1 MIGDLSAAVAEYQR
15 RGWALVPIFAG
26 AKRPVIK
33 EWQNRRYSAADFRPG
48 GNVAGILGVRSGSL
62 VDIDL
67 DCAEAL
73 ALADLYLPA
82 TGAEFGRASR
92 PRSHRLYIAPG
103 AVFGPPA
110 LEPRVLLRRLAWLAV
125 GCLVMRYI
133 SASTAQRPGP
143 DLARLLWEWDRDLG
157 LAAYRW
163 LGQPD
168 PDAPQRCLRLRR
180 ELSQRD
186 LDLSEIVAA
195 IPNDCGWEEWN
206 RIGMAIAAASGC
218 SGEGFILWD
227 KFSAQAPQYD
237 PAKVKER
244 WRNYRRSPPSRTGI
258 GKLAALAHTAG
269 WRPAS

>member
-1 MIGDLSAAVAEYQR
+1 MLFELR
-15 RGWALVPIFAG
+15 
-26 AKRPVIK
+26 
-33 EWQNRRYSAADFRPG
+33 ADG
-48 GNVAGILGVRSGSL
+48 
-62 VDIDL
+62 
-67 DCAEAL
+67 
-73 ALADLYLPA
+73 A
-82 TGAEFGRASR
+82 TGGAHMTLLPPSITDGERR
-92 PRSHRLYIAPG
+92 RWQTDIIAPT
-103 AVFGPPA
+103 A
-110 LEPRVLLRRLAWLAV
+110 LDPRVLLRRLAWLAV

-143 DLARLLWEWDRDLG
+143 DLAHLLWEWDRELG

-163 LGQPD
+163 LGEPD
-168 PDAPQRCLRLRR
+168 PDAPQRCPRLRR

-186 LDLSEIVAA
+186 LDLAEIVAA

-227 KFSAQAPQYD
+227 KFSAQSPQYD

-258 GKLAALAHTAG
+258 GKLAALAHKAG
-269 WRPAS
+269 WRPAR